1 MRIKNLQVPNS
12 RLTEGSWHD
21 FKILKEVFFNSNEES
36 FFIMQDP
43 LGYKVMMP
51 ADFYQQYGFKP
62 GQMIRC
68 RVDKINCN
76 GRMFLEPQHPFYKEG
91 NSYNF
96 TLKGAGN
103 WQNLTGETESFF
115 YVEDVLGYK
124 WKVRSFSSND
134 DYENKGIIKCHLE
147 RIKKGKLFL
156 RKNDDNHPYKDLKKA
171 EYYPFT
177 IIGETINTEDNSR
190 YLILEDE
197 KKRKHVLKKKYF
209 SHYRLKPKQIINCKI
224 NGFNEDGFLLLEP
237 ENPWYKE
244 GEQYTFNTIEI
255 NKLHFSDGTV
265 QNVLLLDDPHGEP
278 IKVFINPNLL
288 PVLENQSVVKTK
300 LLNVRKSRLEVLITE
315 PQA

>member
-21 FKILKEVFFNSNEES
+21 FKILKKVSFNSDEES

-51 ADFYQQYGFKP
+51 ADFYQQYGFEP

-91 NSYNF
+91 KSYDF

-103 WQNLTGETESFF
+103 RQNLTGETESFF
-115 YVEDVLGYK
+115 YVEDVLGYE

-134 DYENKGIIKCHLE
+134 DYENKVIIKCHLE

-156 RKNDDNHPYKDLKKA
+156 RKNDENHPYKDLKKG
-171 EYYPFT
+171 EFYPF
-177 IIGETINTEDNSR
+177 IILSETISPEDNSR

-197 KKRKHVLKKKYF
+197 KQRKHLLKKKHF
-209 SHYRLKPKQIINCKI
+209 GHYGLKPKQVIQCKI
-224 NGFNEDGFLLLEP
+224 LGFNEDGFLLLEP

-244 GEQYTFNTIEI
+244 GEQYFFTTIEI
-255 NKLHFSDGTV
+255 HKLHFSDGTI
-265 QNVLLLDDPHGEP
+265 QDVLLLDDPHGEP
-278 IKVFINPNLL
+278 IKVFIDPNQLSF
-288 PVLENQSVVKTK
+288 LEKQTK
-300 LLNVRKSRLEVLITE
+300 IKAELLNIRKSRLEVKITE
-315 PQA
+315 P